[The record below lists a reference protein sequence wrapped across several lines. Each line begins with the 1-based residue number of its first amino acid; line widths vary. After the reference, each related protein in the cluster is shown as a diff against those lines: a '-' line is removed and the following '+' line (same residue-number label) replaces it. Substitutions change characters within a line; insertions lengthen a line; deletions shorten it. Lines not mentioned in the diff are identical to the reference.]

1 MTSPLSK
8 DINIIKQQLD
18 EIVDKVNHKDFIDND
33 PICIPHR
40 FSKLQDIEI
49 SAFFAAIFAWG
60 NRKTIINKTNEVLEL
75 MGNDPYDFIMNH
87 QKKDLRAFENFKHR
101 TFQAIDLL
109 YFIEFFR
116 FFYQNHHSLEAAFNP
131 NPEQPYNQK
140 EALIGFHDLFFSL
153 EFVPERTKKHVS
165 TPAKNSTC
173 KRLNMFLRWMV
184 RKDHRG
190 VDFGLWSTIPMSGL
204 MIPFDVHVERYARI
218 FGLLTRKQR
227 DWIAVEEITECLR
240 QINAED
246 PVIYDY
252 ALFGLGV
259 ALK

>member
-60 NRKTIINKTNEVLEL
+60 NRKTIINKTDEVLDL
-75 MGNDPYDFIMNH
+75 MGNDPFDFIMNH
-87 QKKDLRAFENFKHR
+87 QKQDLKAFETFKHR
-101 TFQAIDLL
+101 TFQATDLL

-116 FFYQNHHSLEAAFNP
+116 FYYQNHHSLETAFNP
-131 NPEQPYNQK
+131 NPEILYNQK
-140 EALIGFHDLFFSL
+140 SALIGFHDLFFSL
-153 EFVPERTKKHVS
+153 KYVPERTKKHVS
-165 TPAKNSTC
+165 TPAKNATC

-227 DWIAVEEITECLR
+227 DWAAVEEITQSLR
-240 QINAED
+240 QMNADD
-246 PVIYDY
+246 PIIYDY

>member
-18 EIVDKVNHKDFIDND
+18 EIVDKVNNLDFIDND

-49 SAFFAAIFAWG
+49 SAFFSAIFAWG

-87 QKKDLRAFENFKHR
+87 QKKDLKAFENFKHR

-131 NPEQPYNQK
+131 NPEQPYSQK
-140 EALIGFHDLFFSL
+140 EALIGFNDLFFSL

-227 DWIAVEEITECLR
+227 DWIAVEEITQSLR
-240 QINAED
+240 QMNAED